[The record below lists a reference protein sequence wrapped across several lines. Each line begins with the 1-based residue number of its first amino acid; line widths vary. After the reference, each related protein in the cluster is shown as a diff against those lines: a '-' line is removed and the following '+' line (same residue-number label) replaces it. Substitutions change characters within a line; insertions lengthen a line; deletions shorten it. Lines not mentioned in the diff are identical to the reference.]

1 MYFDCISRYRG
12 VFEHKPK
19 TLPAPCSEIPFHR
32 FFTFNTELTA
42 KKKGTK

>member
-12 VFEHKPK
+12 GFRTKASNIAGSVFGN
-19 TLPAPCSEIPFHR
+19 PFPP

>member
-12 VFEHKPK
+12 FSNESLKYCRLRVRKSLY
-19 TLPAPCSEIPFHR
+19 TV
-32 FFTFNTELTA
+32 FTFNTELTA

>member
-12 VFEHKPK
+12 VSERKPK
-19 TLPAPCSEIPFHR
+19 ILPALWAEIPFHR